1 MNSVDR
7 AFTPALELA
16 ESIRTLE
23 VSPLEIVN
31 LYLERIDRLNP
42 ELGSYFT
49 VTADRAIA
57 LAKSQTE
64 QLTGLNKPQELPPF
78 FGVPIAIKDLTPV
91 TGVPCTY
98 GTQALQG
105 NISAYDE
112 SVVWRIKAAGFNI
125 LGKTAT
131 SQIGS
136 LPYTEPEG
144 FPPARNPWNL
154 DYTPGGSS
162 GG

>member
-16 ESIRTLE
+16 ESIRALE

-31 LYLERIDRLNP
+31 LYLERIERLNP

-49 VTADRAIA
+49 VTAERAIA

-64 QLTGLNKPQELPPF
+64 QLAGLNKPQELPPF

-91 TGVPCTY
+91 AGVPCTY
-98 GTQALQG
+98 GTQALLG
-105 NISAYDE
+105 NISSYSE
-112 SVVWRIKAAGFNI
+112 
-125 LGKTAT
+125 
-131 SQIGS
+131 
-136 LPYTEPEG
+136 
-144 FPPARNPWNL
+144 
-154 DYTPGGSS
+154 
-162 GG
+162 